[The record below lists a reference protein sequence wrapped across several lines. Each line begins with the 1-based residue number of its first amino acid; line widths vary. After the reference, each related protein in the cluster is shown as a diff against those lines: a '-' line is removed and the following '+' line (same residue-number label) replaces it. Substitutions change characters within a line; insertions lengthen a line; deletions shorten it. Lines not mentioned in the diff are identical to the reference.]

1 MLICKD
7 NIVYMFG
14 STKEG
19 FIGNYSDDPK
29 ITLSSD
35 VRKMDAVK
43 EYITTSIKDNNSM
56 FTDAFTNA
64 KKLLNSKINKLV
76 KDNYTKKFVIEEMEK
91 QRDIL
96 NKKLEDRIKIYINT
110 LDAYSLKFPCKE
122 ISVLIEILKYLQE
135 KEKRVV

>member
-43 EYITTSIKDNNSM
+43 EYITSSIKDNNSM

-64 KKLLNSKINKLV
+64 KKLLNSKINKYLANILSNLFHFFFSL
-76 KDNYTKKFVIEEMEK
+76 DHFSHRSREK
-91 QRDIL
+91 
-96 NKKLEDRIKIYINT
+96 
-110 LDAYSLKFPCKE
+110 
-122 ISVLIEILKYLQE
+122 
-135 KEKRVV
+135 